1 MTASQKPSSVAERRL
16 AIARRLHEALVAQ
29 NPNRTIT
36 LCDTSGLWWLA
47 TSRVQNQMIGL
58 LPIPPSDDA
67 ELPLDKPRDPLPNA
81 TLCEIAEH

>member
-36 LCDTSGLWWLA
+36 LCDTSVYVVA
-47 TSRVQNQMIGL
+47 CHEPRAE
-58 LPIPPSDDA
+58 PDDRIVA
-67 ELPLDKPRDPLPNA
+67 H
-81 TLCEIAEH
+81 TTQ